1 MKTLYVIDGPSQRDL
16 IVKTGAPHDLEAPVI
31 HRVIDWPWM
40 RPWSSPYGTGA
51 KLWARVQEVSKPL
64 GAAFLDTGKAI
75 PPRLSQGTNADT
87 RTMVPLKE
95 RANIREGSWVCV
107 EIIADAR
114 ESKGPRGRLIP
125 PIPEV
130 AKSKGKAQLLRPAV
144 DPLTALLE
152 TVDAVVCLSKPEA
165 VAAIREARAEIPI
178 DFFSTDTVDASD
190 PCWNVIDGMTVA
202 LSGGLSLLVEPG
214 FTGTMMDVNATVRAS
229 ERLETNTRAANEIA
243 RVIAALNLGGLIVI
257 DFLNLETK
265 AERGLLTEH
274 VREALTHPVCEF
286 DVEPVNHLGIG
297 LITRARRGFS
307 IPEQQNALTQIQD
320 RVPLSYAAARAEVG
334 TGAENG

>member
-1 MKTLYVIDGPSQRDL
+1 MKTLYVIDGPNQRDL
-16 IVKTGAPHDLEAPVI
+16 IIKDGAPHDLEAPVT

-40 RPWSSPYGTGA
+40 RPWSSPYGPGA

-64 GAAFLDTGKAI
+64 GVAFLDTGKAI
-75 PPRLSQGTNADT
+75 PPRLSQGTNADL

-114 ESKGPRGRLIP
+114 EDKGPRGRLIP

-130 AKSKGKAQLLRPAV
+130 ASSKGKAQLLRLAA

-152 TVDAVVCLSKPEA
+152 TVDAVVCHSKPEA
-165 VAAIREARAEIPI
+165 VAAIRQARAEIAI
-178 DFFSTDTVDASD
+178 DFFTADGIDASD

-202 LSGGLSLLVEPG
+202 LPGGLSLLVEPG

-229 ERLETNTRAANEIA
+229 ERLETNTRAASEIA

-265 AERGLLTEH
+265 AERALLTEH
-274 VREALTHPVCEF
+274 LRDALVHPVCQS
-286 DVEPVNHLGIG
+286 DAEPVNHLGIG
-297 LITRARRGFS
+297 LVTRARRGFS
-307 IPEQQNALTQIQD
+307 IPEQQRALLQIQD
-320 RVPLSYAAARAEVG
+320 RVPLPYATARAASVDG
-334 TGAENG
+334 

>member
-1 MKTLYVIDGPSQRDL
+1 MKTLYVIDGPNQRDL
-16 IVKTGAPHDLEAPVI
+16 IIKDGAPHDLEAPVT

-40 RPWSSPYGTGA
+40 RPWSSPYGPGA

-64 GAAFLDTGKAI
+64 GVAFLDTGKAI
-75 PPRLSQGTNADT
+75 PPRLSQGTNADL

-114 ESKGPRGRLIP
+114 EDKGPRGRLIP

-130 AKSKGKAQLLRPAV
+130 ASSKGKAQLLRPAA

-152 TVDAVVCLSKPEA
+152 TVDAVVCHSKPEA
-165 VAAIREARAEIPI
+165 VATIRQARTEIAI
-178 DFFSTDTVDASD
+178 DFFTTDGIDASD

-202 LSGGLSLLVEPG
+202 LPNGLSLLVEPG

-229 ERLETNTRAANEIA
+229 ERLETNTRAASEIA

-265 AERGLLTEH
+265 AERALLTEH
-274 VREALTHPVCEF
+274 LRDALVHPVCQS
-286 DVEPVNHLGIG
+286 DAEPVNHLGIG
-297 LITRARRGFS
+297 LVTRARRGFS
-307 IPEQQNALTQIQD
+307 IPEQQRALLQIQD
-320 RVPLSYAAARAEVG
+320 RVPLPYATARAASVDG
-334 TGAENG
+334 

>member
-1 MKTLYVIDGPSQRDL
+1 MKTLYVIDGPNQRDL
-16 IVKTGAPHDLEAPVI
+16 IIKDGAPHDLEAPVT

-40 RPWSSPYGTGA
+40 RPWSSPYGPGA

-64 GAAFLDTGKAI
+64 GVAFLDTGKAI
-75 PPRLSQGTNADT
+75 PPRLSQGTNADL

-114 ESKGPRGRLIP
+114 EDKGPRGRLIP

-130 AKSKGKAQLLRPAV
+130 ASSKGKAQLLRPAA

-152 TVDAVVCLSKPEA
+152 TVDAVVCHSRPEA
-165 VAAIREARAEIPI
+165 VATIRQARTEIAI
-178 DFFSTDTVDASD
+178 DFFTTDGIDASD

-202 LSGGLSLLVEPG
+202 LPNGLSLLVEPG

-229 ERLETNTRAANEIA
+229 ERLETNTRAASEIA

-265 AERGLLTEH
+265 AERALLTEH
-274 VREALTHPVCEF
+274 LRDALVHPVCQS
-286 DVEPVNHLGIG
+286 DAEPVNHLGIG
-297 LITRARRGFS
+297 LVTRARRGFS
-307 IPEQQNALTQIQD
+307 IPEQQRALLQIQD
-320 RVPLSYAAARAEVG
+320 RVPLPYATARAASVDG
-334 TGAENG
+334 